1 MDQKYTKL
9 AVVGISLVGIVLT
22 AAVLAALTASVSIP
36 LNGTINTVGVGA
48 YSDSGCTQPVTTL
61 SMGALNPGG
70 TASQTIYIKN
80 SGSVPVT
87 LTMAVSG
94 WSPASAGSYL
104 TLSWDRPNH
113 VLSAGASVSATL
125 TLTADSDTGSLTAF
139 SCSVTITGTQ

>member
-1 MDQKYTKL
+1 MDQNYTKL
-9 AVVGISLVGIVLT
+9 TVAAISIVGIVLT
-22 AAVLAALTASVSIP
+22 VTVLAALTASVSIP
-36 LNGTINTVGVGA
+36 LSGTINTVNVEA
-48 YSDSGCTQPVTTL
+48 YSDSACTHPVTTL
-61 SMGALNPGG
+61 SMGSLNPGG

-87 LTMAVSG
+87 LTMAASG

-104 TLSWDRPNH
+104 TLSWNRPDH

-125 TLTADSDTGSLTAF
+125 TLTADSDTGSLTSF